1 MSDIVDVE
9 GAYDG
14 IPDHVYHSDRGS
26 LSSSG
31 ARKLLP
37 PSCPAIFRHERD
49 HPPTPSNAFD
59 LGHAAHSLVLGEG
72 SELRMIPAEI
82 LSANGAATTKDAK
95 AFVEQARA
103 DGAVPLKP
111 DEYQQVHDMAAA
123 VRANP
128 YAASLLRTGVPERS
142 LFWRDPVTGVWLR
155 ARPDWTTTGADGRP
169 ILVDYK
175 TSTSA
180 NPDDFRSSAAKYGY
194 HQQAPYYLD
203 GMAALG
209 VHDCGFVFIVQDK
222 NPPYLVSVVELTAD
236 AMLLGRDLN
245 RAAIDIYAECTAADQ
260 WPGYGDQ
267 IHLIDLPKWAYYSAE
282 ETLRVR

>member
-1 MSDIVDVE
+1 MSDIVDVA
-9 GAYDG
+9 GFYDG
-14 IPDHVYHSDRGS
+14 IPDHVYHSDKGS

-37 PSCPAIFRHERD
+37 PSAPAIFRYERD
-49 HPPTPSNAFD
+49 HPPAPTKAFD
-59 LGHAAHSLVLGEG
+59 LGHAAHTLVLGEG
-72 SELRMIPAEI
+72 GELRMIPEEI
-82 LSANGAATTKDAK
+82 LSSNGAATTKAAK
-95 AFVEQARA
+95 AFVDQAHA

-128 YAASLLRTGVPERS
+128 WAASLLATGVPERS
-142 LFWRDPVTGVWLR
+142 LWWQDPATGAWLR

-194 HQQAPYYLD
+194 HQQAPFYLD
-203 GMAALG
+203 GMSALG
-209 VHDCGFVFIVQDK
+209 VPDCGFVFIVQDK
-222 NPPYLVSVVELTAD
+222 TPPYLVSVVELTAD
-236 AMLLGRDLN
+236 AMLAGRDLN
-245 RAAIDIYAECTAADQ
+245 RLAIEIYAECMATDT
-260 WPGYGDQ
+260 WPAFGDG
-267 IHLIDLPKWAYYSAE
+267 IHLIDLPKWAYYQAE
-282 ETLRVR
+282 EILRVQ

>member
-14 IPDHVYHSDRGS
+14 IPDHVYHSDKAS

-31 ARKLLP
+31 ARKLLTT
-37 PSCPAIFRHERD
+37 CPAIFRHERD
-49 HPPTPSNAFD
+49 HPRSPTKAFD

-72 SELRMIPAEI
+72 AELREIPAKI
-82 LSANGAATTKDAK
+82 LASNGAATTKEAK
-95 AFVEQARA
+95 AFVEKARA
-103 DGAVPLKP
+103 EDAVALKP
-111 DEYQQVHDMAAA
+111 DEYRQVHDMAAQIT
-123 VRANP
+123 ANP
-128 YAASLLRTGVPERS
+128 SAAFLLRSGVPERS
-142 LFWRDPVTGVWLR
+142 LFWQDPATGMWLR
-155 ARPDWTTTGADGRP
+155 ARPDWTTSDATGRTV
-169 ILVDYK
+169 IVDYK

-194 HQQAPYYLD
+194 HQQAPFYLD

-209 VHDCGFVFIVQDK
+209 VHDCGFVFVVQDK
-222 NPPYLVSVVELTAD
+222 SPPYLVSVVELTAD

-245 RAAIDIYAECTAADQ
+245 RRAIEIYAECTAADE
-260 WPGYGDQ
+260 WPAYGEQ

-282 ETLRVR
+282 ETLRVQ

>member
-1 MSDIVDVE
+1 MSDIVDAE

-14 IPDHVYHSDRGS
+14 IPDHVYHSDKAS

-37 PSCPAIFRHERD
+37 PSCPAIFRYERE
-49 HPPTPSNAFD
+49 HPSEPTAAFD

-72 SELRMIPAEI
+72 AELREIPAEI
-82 LSANGAATTKDAK
+82 LSSNGAATTKEAK
-95 AFVEQARA
+95 AFAAEARA

-111 DEYQQVHDMAAA
+111 DEYRQVHDMADA

-128 YAASLLRTGVPERS
+128 YAASLLRDGVPERS
-142 LFWRDPVTGVWLR
+142 LFWRDPATGVWLR
-155 ARPDWTTTGADGRP
+155 ARPDWTTTGADGRR
-169 ILVDYK
+169 IHVDYK

-180 NPDDFRSSAAKYGY
+180 NPEDFRSSAAKYGY
-194 HQQAPYYLD
+194 HQQAPFYLE
-203 GMAALG
+203 GEAALG
-209 VHDCGFVFIVQDK
+209 DPDCGFVFVVQDK

-236 AMLLGRDLN
+236 AMLLGRELN
-245 RAAIDIYAECTAADQ
+245 RRAIEIYAECMASDV
-260 WPGYGDQ
+260 WPAYGEQ

-282 ETLRVR
+282 ETLRVH